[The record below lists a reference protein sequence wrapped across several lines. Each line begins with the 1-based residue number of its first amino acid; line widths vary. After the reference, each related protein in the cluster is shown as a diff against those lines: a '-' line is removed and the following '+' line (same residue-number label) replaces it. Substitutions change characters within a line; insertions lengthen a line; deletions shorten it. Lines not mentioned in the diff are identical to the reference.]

1 MKYCSQCYW
10 FKNNK
15 CSNYAIKFD
24 HFDTW
29 LQEYDYR
36 EKNKDNQCIDFY
48 FKDAPV
54 LNVSIVNKKRNFIF
68 CKLCLFC
75 DIEKTHIFVFEK
87 NNIDYDKIER
97 YTCSTGPCG
106 HLHYIQIHNCT
117 HPKNLYRKNTP
128 LKPKIMFKACRDINR
143 NNNCENF
150 IFNSIFLKQLKHKIK
165 PTEKENNY
173 GQNSD
178 KNVIILGIILFII
191 LSIVIFF
198 IGN

>member
-68 CKLCLFC
+68 CKFSIL
-75 DIEKTHIFVFEK
+75 T
-87 NNIDYDKIER
+87 
-97 YTCSTGPCG
+97 STR
-106 HLHYIQIHNCT
+106 
-117 HPKNLYRKNTP
+117 KNL
-128 LKPKIMFKACRDINR
+128 FKAQGIASNR
-143 NNNCENF
+143 
-150 IFNSIFLKQLKHKIK
+150 
-165 PTEKENNY
+165 
-173 GQNSD
+173 
-178 KNVIILGIILFII
+178 
-191 LSIVIFF
+191 
-198 IGN
+198 

>member
-1 MKYCSQCYW
+1 
-10 FKNNK
+10 
-15 CSNYAIKFD
+15 
-24 HFDTW
+24 
-29 LQEYDYR
+29 
-36 EKNKDNQCIDFY
+36 
-48 FKDAPV
+48 
-54 LNVSIVNKKRNFIF
+54 
-68 CKLCLFC
+68 
-75 DIEKTHIFVFEK
+75 
-87 NNIDYDKIER
+87 
-97 YTCSTGPCG
+97 
-106 HLHYIQIHNCT
+106 
-117 HPKNLYRKNTP
+117 
-128 LKPKIMFKACRDINR
+128 MFKACRDINR